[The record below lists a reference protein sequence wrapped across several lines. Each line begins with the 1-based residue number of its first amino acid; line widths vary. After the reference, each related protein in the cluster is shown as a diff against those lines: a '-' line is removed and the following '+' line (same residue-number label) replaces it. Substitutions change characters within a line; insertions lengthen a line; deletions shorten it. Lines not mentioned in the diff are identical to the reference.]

1 MCPPPDV
8 ATCTQ
13 ACEILSRIASHVFTQ
28 LKPPAGTVPEPR
40 SSLTQSVE
48 PACLAWR
55 RRAPLMSSGG
65 CTYDTR
71 RCVTEYRAVTQ
82 YFVTQLL
89 GLALFDDSQLIYS
102 FSRPLLIFIML
113 EEEVRSE
120 RAIGDAGHA
129 CVC

>member
-1 MCPPPDV
+1 M
-8 ATCTQ
+8 
-13 ACEILSRIASHVFTQ
+13 
-28 LKPPAGTVPEPR
+28 G
-40 SSLTQSVE
+40 
-48 PACLAWR
+48 
-55 RRAPLMSSGG
+55 SGG

-113 EEEVRSE
+113 EEEVRSWTS
-120 RAIGDAGHA
+120 IVDAGHA